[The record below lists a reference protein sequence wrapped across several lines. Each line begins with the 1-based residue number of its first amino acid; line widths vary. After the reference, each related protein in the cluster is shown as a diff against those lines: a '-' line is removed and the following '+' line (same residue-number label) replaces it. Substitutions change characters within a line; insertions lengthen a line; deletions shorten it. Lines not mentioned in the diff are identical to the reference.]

1 MTCIELRSRV
11 GPDGMLTLRIPVGT
25 AEANQEVIV
34 SVRSAANKS
43 RATADATD
51 WKRFVDETAGR
62 WQGEP
67 LVRPEQG
74 EFEKRKEW
82 A

>member
-1 MTCIELRSRV
+1 MTKMELRSRV
-11 GPDGMLTLRIPVGT
+11 GSDGVLK
-25 AEANQEVIV
+25 V
-34 SVRSAANKS
+34 SVPLGLSEADCDVRI
-43 RATADATD
+43 TIEPVADATPAASRKE
-51 WKRFVDETAGR
+51 WLKFIEETAGR

-74 EFEKRKEW
+74 EFEQRKEW